1 VQGTAERDDTRD
13 VNNRAGLGGEYQL
26 TERVK
31 LIGEASD
38 GNMGIG
44 GKIGADYRLS
54 DRSNAYL
61 TYTEET
67 ESPDLAYRGRQ
78 GTLVSG
84 ASTRVSDQLRIFGE
98 GRMANGAG
106 PQSLTQAFGADWA
119 PNDRWNYGA
128 KFEYGTVSDPLA
140 GDLDRRALGGSI
152 GYKFGGLKYAS
163 TVEYRHDDSNISGKN
178 TTWLTRNTLGY
189 QLTEAWR
196 LLGKLNLARNSNTQG
211 AFVDGDYTEFVVAGA
226 YRPISNDRWNTLFK
240 YTRLDNVPSPGQV
253 TASTLDTDYAQ
264 RSHVFS
270 VDTIYDLYPWL
281 SIGAKYAFRIGQLK
295 TLNDDGT
302 DSGWFSSR
310 ADLLVLRADLHLV
323 KEWDAL
329 IEVRDLRAKE
339 AEDARAGALLAL
351 YRHIDKNIKAGVG
364 YNFTTYSDDL
374 TDLSYRA
381 RGWFVN
387 VLATY

>member
-1 VQGTAERDDTRD
+1 
-13 VNNRAGLGGEYQL
+13 
-26 TERVK
+26 
-31 LIGEASD
+31 
-38 GNMGIG
+38 
-44 GKIGADYRLS
+44 
-54 DRSNAYL
+54 
-61 TYTEET
+61 
-67 ESPDLAYRGRQ
+67 
-78 GTLVSG
+78 
-84 ASTRVSDQLRIFGE
+84 
-98 GRMANGAG
+98 
-106 PQSLTQAFGADWA
+106 
-119 PNDRWNYGA
+119 
-128 KFEYGTVSDPLA
+128 
-140 GDLDRRALGGSI
+140 
-152 GYKFGGLKYAS
+152 
-163 TVEYRHDDSNISGKN
+163 
-178 TTWLTRNTLGY
+178 
-189 QLTEAWR
+189 
-196 LLGKLNLARNSNTQG
+196 
-211 AFVDGDYTEFVVAGA
+211 
-226 YRPISNDRWNTLFK
+226 LFK

-281 SIGAKYAFRIGQLK
+281 SVGAKYAFRIGQLK

-339 AEDARAGALLAL
+339 ADDARAGALLAL

-381 RGWFVN
+381 RGWFLN